1 MASAVAIRPG
11 DAAIEVRRL
20 REEARSRYGEVDLLV
35 AALRDH
41 VRDLQVE
48 RDSLLAALAA
58 RDEAARRAGAAW
70 LWRGSK
76 ANHAVVG
83 SR

>member
-1 MASAVAIRPG
+1 MAVRPA
-11 DAAIEVRRL
+11 DAAVEVRRM

-41 VRDLQVE
+41 VRDLRAE
-48 RDSLLAALAA
+48 RDALRAELAA
-58 RDEAARRAGAAW
+58 RDEAVRRDGAAW

-76 ANHAVVG
+76 GVRG
-83 SR
+83 G